1 LNGEYN
7 SGSGQGDIELG
18 NEMNGSP
25 DVKRFTA
32 GPAEIELRGFGMNAP
47 NADGGSETDDVNQ
60 NEQSQT
66 DSERP
71 ASEIR
76 ARDSYIKGNSIQ
88 F

>member
-1 LNGEYN
+1 
-7 SGSGQGDIELG
+7 
-18 NEMNGSP
+18 MNGSP

-32 GPAEIELRGFGMNAP
+32 APEGIELRGFGMNAP
-47 NADGGSETDDVNQ
+47 NADGGETDDANQ
-60 NEQSQT
+60 NESQT